1 MALDWKKFI
10 YFMAIWNILWRVGIF
25 YDHFG
30 TFCIHL
36 GHLSGFG
43 TMYQEKSG
51 NPALASTRQ
60 WRQNSNYSAATQR
73 FARGRSRAPFSKSK
87 FSFRIKI
94 LIRRKIDFDD
104 WIASVRFRVAGEP
117 LL

>member
-1 MALDWKKFI
+1 
-10 YFMAIWNILWRVGIF
+10 MAIWNILWRVGIF

-60 WRQNSNYSAATQR
+60 WRQNSNHLIIIQRRRNALPVGAAGLHFQSQN
-73 FARGRSRAPFSKSK
+73 FHFELK
-87 FSFRIKI
+87 F
-94 LIRRKIDFDD
+94 
-104 WIASVRFRVAGEP
+104 
-117 LL
+117 